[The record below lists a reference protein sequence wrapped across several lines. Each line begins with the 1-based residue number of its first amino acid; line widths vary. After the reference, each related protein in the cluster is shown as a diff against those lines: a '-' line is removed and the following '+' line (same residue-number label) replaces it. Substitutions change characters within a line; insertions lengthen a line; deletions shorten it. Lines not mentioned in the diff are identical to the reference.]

1 MAGLDGESVR
11 PDAPVFRQVA
21 VDRLGL
27 LHRRPFLGVAD
38 IHQGAENLLDADLG
52 VVRRAGL
59 DKVAL
64 ILEALR
70 LPDLMAWAAGK
81 LAVRA
86 LLPADAVLDRLDP
99 ASACFPELPA
109 LADGSAERVVLRHAV
124 AALCIPDAAPSAA

>member
-1 MAGLDGESVR
+1 LVR
-11 PDAPVFRQVA
+11 PDAPVFPLVA
-21 VDRLGL
+21 AVRRGLQRL
-27 LHRRPFLGVAD
+27 RPFLGAAD
-38 IHQGAENLLDADLG
+38 IHRDAENLLDADHG

-59 DKVAL
+59 DRAAL

-109 LADGSAERVVLRHAV
+109 LADGSAERVMLRHAV